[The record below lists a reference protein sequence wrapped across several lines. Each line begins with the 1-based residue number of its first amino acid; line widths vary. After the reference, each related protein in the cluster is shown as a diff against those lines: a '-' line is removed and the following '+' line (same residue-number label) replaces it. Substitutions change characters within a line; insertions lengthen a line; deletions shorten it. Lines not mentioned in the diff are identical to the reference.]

1 MDDFI
6 PPARRQ
12 NGTLSREAVLGE
24 LCSHPKCSVALFG
37 EVYPSRLRE
46 GDVYCTKDHR
56 LQDQVRLKQQRW
68 RESNP
73 EGDRWIKILRR
84 FGVIEQEWKKQLRR
98 QKSKCAICGTK
109 DPRQRQK
116 NSNSPNFHTD
126 HTEEN
131 GFIEVR
137 GLLCSPC
144 NQGLGY
150 FLEDPDLLQAAI
162 NYLNGWR
169 DLAGEIIYREKRP
182 VGKRDSSPRRRGER
196 G

>member
-1 MDDFI
+1 METPTRKD
-6 PPARRQ
+6 
-12 NGTLSREAVLGE
+12 GVLSRPAMVGE
-24 LCSHPKCSVALFG
+24 VCSHPKCGIDLQGVVF
-37 EVYPSRLRE
+37 PSRLRE
-46 GDVYCTKDHR
+46 LDIYCSKTHR

-68 RESNP
+68 REVNP

-84 FGVIEQEWKKQLRR
+84 FGITEKEWKAQLRR
-98 QKSKCAICGTK
+98 QGGKCPICGTK

-126 HTEEN
+126 HTEEH
-131 GFIEVR
+131 GFVEVR

-150 FLEDPDLLQAAI
+150 FQENPELLRSALR
-162 NYLNGWR
+162 YLAEWPKFANQ
-169 DLAGEIIYREKRP
+169 IVYREKRP
-182 VGKRDSSPRRRGER
+182 MGKRDHSPRRQGER